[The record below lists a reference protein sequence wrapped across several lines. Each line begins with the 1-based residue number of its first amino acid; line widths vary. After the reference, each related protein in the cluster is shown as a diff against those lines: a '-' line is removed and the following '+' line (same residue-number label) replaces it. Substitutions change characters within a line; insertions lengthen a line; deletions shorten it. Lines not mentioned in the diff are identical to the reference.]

1 MRFEA
6 LLKSFYRY
14 KLIRCKYFFLLPFTI
29 AWSQSALI
37 SRRWELHRAQTVK
50 LFVFFCYCTSDSP
63 VLAGSSTSFL
73 KCFVARKDLQE
84 VIMIKSGFS
93 LVYLLVDYSVQML
106 LLKQLTSNALKWMNS
121 ILIFFAEPNHVRSWK
136 MLCFFPLADEEF
148 CRTVGTG
155 MSLELIQSFCDVTAQ
170 RCGCCSWW
178 ACCSVPR
185 LGRAQGRLPLLPFLN
200 PPTFFEY
207 LPQVK
212 VNFCF
217 FILPTSSIWGI
228 EERKKVSEQAGF
240 HLITNHLLLLPQELA
255 PELQWH

>member
-50 LFVFFCYCTSDSP
+50 LFVFFCYCTRDSP

-136 MLCFFPLADEEF
+136 MLCFSLWLMKSSAAQLA
-148 CRTVGTG
+148 
-155 MSLELIQSFCDVTAQ
+155 
-170 RCGCCSWW
+170 
-178 ACCSVPR
+178 
-185 LGRAQGRLPLLPFLN
+185 
-200 PPTFFEY
+200 
-207 LPQVK
+207 
-212 VNFCF
+212 
-217 FILPTSSIWGI
+217 
-228 EERKKVSEQAGF
+228 
-240 HLITNHLLLLPQELA
+240 LA
-255 PELQWH
+255 